1 MIETL
6 TLMMPESEILDALH
20 AKIEAGGYKVLR
32 RGTLEFTDMPKADA
46 SDSTDV
52 DHTVNLVGVVVER
65 ARRKRTKA
73 SEASETP
80 ATQGEV
86 GDAS

>member
-46 SDSTDV
+46 ADSTDV

-65 ARRKRTKA
+65 VKRRRKA
-73 SEASETP
+73 SEASEAP